1 MVASVAII
9 TLDYRGEGHGAISWA
24 KRGAHDALSPV
35 ERGVDDLVRPVGS
48 FLSGAVHGAAVESQ
62 NQKLSRELGALQR
75 QVDAEQAMENTL
87 RTLETLDHLRWVGS
101 TPTVTAQVTAFSS
114 SNFAATV
121 QLDKGTTAGVADGMP
136 VVGSSGL
143 VGQVI
148 ETWST
153 GCTVRLLSDVRST
166 VGVRFGTDG
175 NLALVQGNGLGKS
188 LAVDLVA
195 PGIPL
200 RKGEILTTSGL
211 QNAAFPPDVPVAR
224 ISSFTSTP
232 SASQQTVTAQ
242 PLASLSVL
250 GYVEVLQWQPAQ

>member
-9 TLDYRGEGHGAISWA
+9 TLDYRGEAHGAIGWA
-24 KRGAHDALSPV
+24 KRGAHDTLAPV
-35 ERGVDDLVRPVGS
+35 QRAVDDVVRPVGS
-48 FLSGAVHGAAVESQ
+48 FLSGAVHGAAVEAQ

-75 QVDAEQAMENTL
+75 QIDAEQATQSTL
-87 RTLETLDHLRWVGS
+87 RTLETLDHLGWVGS

-114 SNFAATV
+114 SNFSATV
-121 QLDKGTTAGVADGMP
+121 QLDKGSTAGVADGMP

-148 ETWST
+148 EVWSA
-153 GCTVRLLSDVRST
+153 GCTVRMITDVRSS
-166 VGVRFGTDG
+166 VGVRFGAGG
-175 NLALVQGNGLGKS
+175 NLALVQGNGLGKA

-195 PGIPL
+195 PGIAVQ
-200 RKGEILTTSGL
+200 RGEILTTSGL
-211 QNAAFPPDVPVAR
+211 QNAEYPPDIPVAR

-232 SASQQTVTAQ
+232 SASQQTITAE